1 MAFQSNA
8 SLIGKLPESI
18 RGNTHGLGALS
29 VPSSSLHPHEETMR
43 LPLIPPAEL
52 SAEQKN
58 LYDSMRKGIASNFN
72 AFKVER
78 EDGALMGPWNPW
90 LHEPGIGKAI
100 WDLTLAMTANA
111 VLPDNVR
118 QIAILVVG
126 ARYDAAYE
134 LYAHVAVAE
143 KEGMSAERLSALV
156 ADLKPADL
164 SKEENV
170 AFDFSYALS
179 RGGTLPEPLYR
190 QAIATFG
197 QHGTN
202 ELIYLVGLYALV
214 STTLNGFNVPVPERE

>member
-1 MAFQSNA
+1 
-8 SLIGKLPESI
+8 LIS
-18 RGNTHGLGALS
+18 
-29 VPSSSLHPHEETMR
+29 
-43 LPLIPPAEL
+43 PADL
-52 SAEQKN
+52 SAEQKP

-78 EDGALMGPWNPW
+78 ADGALMGPWNPW
-90 LHEPGIGKAI
+90 LHEPAIGKAI

-134 LYAHVAVAE
+134 LYAHVAMAE
-143 KEGMSAERLSALV
+143 RGGMSAERLSALA

-164 SKEENV
+164 SRGENV
-170 AFDFSYALS
+170 AFDFAYALS
-179 RGGTLPEPLYR
+179 RGGTLPEPVYR
-190 QAIATFG
+190 LAIDTFG

-202 ELIYLVGLYALV
+202 ELIYLVGLYAMV